1 VNFAVKQQHTY
12 QQLLRD
18 ELELLRRLSIARRS
32 ASTRLPI
39 VRRTGLT
46 RPATRSDL
54 DTNCEVVL
62 RHRRQG
68 YLPLESI

>member
-1 VNFAVKQQHTY
+1 LHSQQQHTDR
-12 QQLLRD
+12 QLLRD

-46 RPATRSDL
+46 RLPRLSDL
-54 DTNCEVVL
+54 TTT
-62 RHRRQG
+62 RAMGR
-68 YLPLESI
+68 PLTMVARATLER

>member
-1 VNFAVKQQHTY
+1 MNFAIETTIH
-12 QQLLRD
+12 LRD
-18 ELELLRRLSIARRS
+18 ELALLRRLSIARRS
-32 ASTRLPI
+32 ASTSLPI

-54 DTNCEVVL
+54 DTNSEVVL

>member
-1 VNFAVKQQHTY
+1 LHLDQQHTDR
-12 QQLLRD
+12 QLLRD

-46 RPATRSDL
+46 RRPTRSDL
-54 DTNCEVVL
+54 TTTRAIKKARGL
-62 RHRRQG
+62 AGPSQSAASG
-68 YLPLESI
+68 